1 MNIPLY
7 CMIFFSKVLENA
19 LATLRLIVVANG
31 KKWMGAIL
39 QLIVALVWVFVTG
52 AVVNGIKEDPLKIVF
67 FAIGSF
73 VGSYVGCVIE
83 ERLAL
88 GNNMITA
95 IVEPKNA
102 IPIINTLKKEHYG
115 VTVLKGSGTQKDKMI
130 LMSLVPRKK
139 RKEVTQII
147 TSFEKNAFISAE
159 KVAPISPQNSVNE
172 SHNP

>member
-31 KKWMGAIL
+31 KKWLGAIL
-39 QLIVALVWVFVTG
+39 QFIVALVWVFVTG
-52 AVVNGIKEDPLKIVF
+52 VVVTGIKKDPLKIVF

-73 VGSYVGCVIE
+73 VGSYVGSIIE
-83 ERLAL
+83 EKLAL

-102 IPIINTLKKEHYG
+102 PFIIKELKKRRFGMTILEN
-115 VTVLKGSGTQKDKMI
+115 KEQNKMI
-130 LMSLVPRKK
+130 LMILIPRKK
-139 RKEVTQII
+139 RTEITDII
-147 TSFEKNAFISAE
+147 TKIEPNAFMSAE
-159 KVAPISPQNSVNE
+159 KVIPISQNDLQ
-172 SHNP
+172 HQ